1 MDGDGIEHGKRQ
13 TYVHHKCRCDDC
25 TAANRE
31 YLRQYRA
38 ANRDKIRASKTRYS
52 AKLKKSKDIPHGT
65 RYGYS
70 DFGCRCDE
78 CKAANTAYARQLRQQ
93 KDIESST

>member
-1 MDGDGIEHGKRQ
+1 MNRMEHGKRQ

-31 YLRQYRA
+31 YLRPYRA
-38 ANRDKIRASKTRYS
+38 ANRDKIRTSQAEYS
-52 AKLKKSKDIPHGT
+52 AELKKSKDIPHGT